1 MPHEELI
8 QYAANWQVSLIP
20 FVDNEQIRACNP
32 LKLREYLAIGH
43 PILST
48 QYPAVMPFR
57 DCIYV
62 ADDKYQMLEQLNTA
76 LLLSNNKLEELTVR
90 SRKMVESATWQA
102 RCELVTTLLTE
113 KLAIKNSL

>member
-1 MPHEELI
+1 
-8 QYAANWQVSLIP
+8 
-20 FVDNEQIRACNP
+20 
-32 LKLREYLAIGH
+32 
-43 PILST
+43 
-48 QYPAVMPFR
+48 
-57 DCIYV
+57 
-62 ADDKYQMLEQLNTA
+62 MLEQLNTA